1 MSGQVA
7 GRGARFRGPIKVGLL
22 TPYWAFFDDHFPPDY
37 RPSQEAYTES
47 LAADLA
53 SHGLEV
59 TRSGLLDGEPAAALA
74 RQRFAESGVQVVVVA
89 ATMAAPP
96 TFGASALADFDGPV
110 VVWDDRRAARLAS
123 NVDEVEA
130 TRASSMLGSVM
141 LTNVLSR
148 EGRRF
153 LTVTTDGDA
162 EPVARAVVG
171 AAAAAAVRGARL
183 GLLGGAVVGYGDV
196 ILEPAQAAALG
207 IELVTVD
214 SATVD
219 AALERASGA
228 SLAPVPAG
236 VRQLDGVA
244 PLLERSLR
252 THRFLEA
259 VADLARLDAVAL
271 NCHSDVL
278 RWSEHLGVVACLGSS
293 MLWSEGFPVACTG
306 DGVTAVALMLGARI
320 AGAAQYSEGYLVES
334 ATGELVVSSCGMADL
349 SLADDAAP
357 RLCPNELY
365 PGRNG
370 LGIAT
375 RFDFAAGPATI
386 VAYGPGTPSMPHR
399 LVVSGGELTGRGFEH
414 LNGPSGTVRFDDP
427 AAPGASAAWID
438 AAPAHH
444 LALMRGDR
452 RAELRAASRFLGVE
466 LIEIG
471 PRGRVA

>member
-1 MSGQVA
+1 MTGSGA
-7 GRGARFRGPIKVGLL
+7 RPGTRFRGPIKVGLL
-22 TPYWAFFDDHFPPDY
+22 TPYWAFFDDHFPADY
-37 RPSQEAYTES
+37 RPSQEAYTEE
-47 LAADLA
+47 LAAALET
-53 SHGLEV
+53 HGLEV
-59 TRSGLLDGEPAAALA
+59 TRSGLLDGEPAAAVA
-74 RQRFAESGVQVVVVA
+74 RERFAEAGVRVVVVA
-89 ATMAAPP
+89 STMAAPP
-96 TFGASALADFDGPV
+96 TFGASALAGFDGPI
-110 VVWDDRRAARLAS
+110 VVWDDRRVARLRTD
-123 NVDEVEA
+123 VDEVEA

-148 EGRRF
+148 EGRGF

-162 EPVARAVVG
+162 TPVARAVVG
-171 AAAAAAVRGARL
+171 AAAADAVRGARL

-196 ILEPAQAAALG
+196 ILDSAQAEWLG
-207 IELVTVD
+207 IELVTID
-214 SATVD
+214 AATVD
-219 AALERASGA
+219 AALERAAQA
-228 SLAPVPAG
+228 SLAALPSG
-236 VRQLDGVA
+236 VRIMDGTE

-259 VADLARLDAVAL
+259 VGDFAGLDAVAL

-278 RWSEHLGVVACLGSS
+278 RWSDSLGVVACLGSS
-293 MLWSEGFPVACTG
+293 MLWSSGVPVACTG
-306 DGVTAVALMLGARI
+306 DGATAVALMLGARI
-320 AGAAQYSEGYLVES
+320 AGAAQYGEGYLVEG

-349 SLADDAAP
+349 SLAGDETP

-365 PGRNG
+365 PGRHG

-386 VAYGPGTPSMPHR
+386 VGYGPGTPSMPHR
-399 LVVSGGELTGRGFEH
+399 LVVSAGGLSGRGFEH
-414 LNGPSGTVRFDDP
+414 LNGPSGTVGFDDP

-452 RAELRAASRFLGVE
+452 RPELRAAARFLGLE

-471 PRGRVA
+471 PQGRV